1 MIDKIV
7 YMIDI
12 IFCIHTPVQRLFEM
26 LELIEVQ
33 INRSM
38 ELLPMGHRAAEG
50 TEGRQEGTVRLRGTK
65 GRRGDRGP
73 QRGQRAA
80 QGTECREVDRGP

>member
-7 YMIDI
+7 YMMDI

-26 LELIEVQ
+26 LELIKVQ

-38 ELLPMGHRAAEG
+38 ELLPM
-50 TEGRQEGTVRLRGTK
+50 

-80 QGTECREVDRGP
+80 QGTECGEVDRGP